1 MRCLP
6 QAGGLR
12 AQTAIGRLLLYAR
25 TARHLQPRQLVY
37 RPLRILQRRLDIK
50 PRVARTALV
59 ADSARAPLVSAALA
73 ALEDRMSPRYRDS
86 AQSIL
91 AGELVLL
98 GQPARLDTV
107 DWLRW
112 GHSRLWTYHLH
123 YFEYAVDLALAR
135 AETGD
140 ERYAAALADL
150 LESWMGATESE
161 EGPGWDPYPISVR
174 VVNWLRALALL
185 SPDALPDRMRARIH
199 ASVGRQLDV
208 LAARLEWDVM
218 ANHLLKNL
226 VALFVGGLFFSG
238 PRAARWLNTAR
249 AHLWRQFADQVLP
262 DGVHFERSPMYH
274 KDALSNMLVVFAVA
288 DAVGEPCPGDA
299 RERLTGMVSALG
311 ALSRADGR
319 LHLFNDCV
327 ERAGPSMESI
337 ESAAHRI
344 TGRPSPRLTGGWE
357 LADAGFFGYRDPAG
371 DFSLAIDAGSPGPVY
386 QPGHAHCGL
395 LGFELD
401 LGPEPL
407 VVDSG
412 VKGYDGDD
420 LRGFVRSTRA
430 HNTLVIDGLEQSELW
445 GTFRLARRAQ
455 VVRAAAKV
463 AESGYSFE
471 GAYRPYYSRAVLHSR
486 VISASPGSLVVE
498 DRVDGAPGKPLASF
512 VHLHPDWEAV
522 LRDDHVVV
530 TKGSRRVTVMPIG
543 ADDMTLE
550 RGATSPAQGWYCPAF
565 GLAVP
570 NAVLVL
576 RRHRNDGRGFGY
588 RVDWRA

>member
-1 MRCLP
+1 MRSLP
-6 QAGGLR
+6 QAGGLT
-12 AQTAIGRLLLYAR
+12 AHTAIGRLLLYAR

-37 RPLRILQRRLDIK
+37 RPLRILQRRLYIK

-59 ADSARAPLVSAALA
+59 ADPARAPLVSAALA
-73 ALEDRMSPRYRDS
+73 ALEDRMLPRHRDS

-98 GQPARLDTV
+98 GQRARLDAI
-107 DWLRW
+107 DWLSWSRT
-112 GHSRLWTYHLH
+112 RLWTYHLH
-123 YFEYAVDLALAR
+123 YFDYAVDLALAS

-150 LESWMGATESE
+150 LESWMAATESE
-161 EGPGWDPYPISVR
+161 EGPGWDPYPISAR

-185 SPDALPDRMRARIH
+185 PPDALPDRVRARVH
-199 ASVGRQLDV
+199 ASMGRQLDV
-208 LAARLEWDVM
+208 LAARLEWDLM

-249 AHLWRQFADQVLP
+249 AYLWRQFAEQVLP

-274 KDALSNMLVVFAVA
+274 KDALSNMLLVFAVA

-299 RERLTGMVSALG
+299 RERLARMVSALD

-319 LHLFNDCV
+319 LHVFNDCV
-327 ERAGPSMESI
+327 ERTGLSKESV
-337 ESAAHRI
+337 EDAAHRI
-344 TGRPSPRLTGGWE
+344 TSRRIARRAGGWE
-357 LADAGFFGYRDPAG
+357 LAHAGFFGYKDPAG
-371 DFSLAIDAGSPGPVY
+371 DFSLVIDGGSPGPSY
-386 QPGHAHCGL
+386 QPGHAHSGL

-420 LRGFVRSTRA
+420 LRAFVRSTRA
-430 HNTLVIDGLEQSELW
+430 HNTLMIDGLEQSELW
-445 GTFRLARRAQ
+445 GTFRMARRAEA
-455 VVRAAAKV
+455 VGAAAAV

-471 GAYRPYYSRAVLHSR
+471 GSYHPYHSRSILHSR
-486 VISASPGSLVVE
+486 AMSASPGLLTVE
-498 DRVDGAPGKPLASF
+498 DRVEGAPGKPLASF
-512 VHLHPDWEAV
+512 VHFHPDWDAV
-522 LRDDHVVV
+522 IRDDRVVV
-530 TKGSRRVTVMPIG
+530 TKGSRRVTVVPIG
-543 ADDMTLE
+543 ADDFALE
-550 RGATSPAQGWYCPAF
+550 RGAASPAQGWYCPAF
-565 GLAVP
+565 GVAIS

-576 RRHRNDGRGFGY
+576 HRHRNDGRRFGY
-588 RVDWRA
+588 RIDWRA